1 MLEENIKVSWIEKR
15 NVSYPLD
22 YNSTPTKEDW
32 EAYDEAVR
40 KATIKKQGTIIAFQK
55 GFFGDTY
62 AIINS
67 GDNKIV
73 RININKLTVI
83 HQKKE
88 KHGKK

>member
-1 MLEENIKVSWIEKR
+1 MLEENIKVSWIEEKHITM
-15 NVSYPLD
+15 PCE
-22 YNSTPTKEDW
+22 YNSNPTKEDW
-32 EAYDEAVR
+32 EAYNEAIR
-40 KATIKKQGTIIAFQK
+40 KARIKKQGTIIAFQK
-55 GFFGDTY
+55 GFFGSTY

-73 RININKLTVI
+73 RVNIDKLTVI